1 MTISVGDTLPAATL
15 LQMGEDGPEGVKLAD
30 RLAGRKVV
38 IFGLPGAFTGVCSTS
53 HVPSFMRTRDKF
65 AAKGVDEVICVSVN
79 DPFVMKA
86 WSDATG
92 AAKAGVVMLGDADS
106 SFTTAIGMAYSYPQD
121 GFVNRSRRY
130 ALYSV
135 DGVVQ
140 VLHTGDT
147 PGTCDMS
154 GGDALLDAI

>member
-15 LQMGEDGPEGVKLAD
+15 LQMGENGPEGVQLAD

-38 IFGLPGAFTGVCSTS
+38 IFGLPGAFTSTCTMS
-53 HVPSFMRTRDKF
+53 HVPSFMRTRGQF
-65 AAKGVDEVICVSVN
+65 AAKGVDEVICVAVN
-79 DPFVMKA
+79 DPYVMKA
-86 WSDATG
+86 WSDSTG
-92 AAKAGVVMLGDADS
+92 AGDAGLVMLGDAES
-106 SFTTAIGMAYSYPQD
+106 AFTTAIGMNFSAAPA

-130 ALYSV
+130 ALYAV
-135 DGVVQ
+135 DGIVQ

-154 GGDALLDAI
+154 GGESMLEAI